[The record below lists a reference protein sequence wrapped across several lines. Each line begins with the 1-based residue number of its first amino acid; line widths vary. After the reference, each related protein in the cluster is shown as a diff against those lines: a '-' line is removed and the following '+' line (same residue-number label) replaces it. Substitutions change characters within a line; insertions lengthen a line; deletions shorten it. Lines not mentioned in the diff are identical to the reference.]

1 MGKFAKD
8 NMDLNSDQS
17 RFQTPENSALI
28 KIKVKHSI
36 NRLLKNYLTLLE
48 ELADEHDES
57 MGKVHDALPPQ
68 YRPLIVV
75 ADHFGDA
82 RFNVIRKRVLDLGN
96 DSIRELED
104 AINNL
109 RI

>member
-1 MGKFAKD
+1 M
-8 NMDLNSDQS
+8 
-17 RFQTPENSALI
+17 
-28 KIKVKHSI
+28 
-36 NRLLKNYLTLLE
+36 KNYLTLLE

-57 MGKVHDALPPQ
+57 MGKVHDSLPPQ

-109 RI
+109 RL